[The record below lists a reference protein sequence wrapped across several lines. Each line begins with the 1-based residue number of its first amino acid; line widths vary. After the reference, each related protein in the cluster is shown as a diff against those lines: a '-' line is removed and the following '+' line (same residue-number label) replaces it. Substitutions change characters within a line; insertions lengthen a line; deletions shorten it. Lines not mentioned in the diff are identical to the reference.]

1 MPPSRLSTISVHRSS
16 PSRLA
21 SFVRLCL
28 RVKTTTNSWSHLNR
42 HQDEN
47 ATGWCKV
54 PRVRSSMRDARA
66 SRETSGAAQGVLR
79 QSKWQSPEVVA
90 GLQKRASRRKS
101 GRHLHLREAAIREQ
115 FCSRN
120 IAAVV
125 GGEKYDSFRN
135 LIGCSKPAEGN
146 HAFDHGAALL
156 VRLGGIQQVAQSR
169 GIDPAWAYGVDA
181 DAPVFQV
188 SRPCARERAHGRLGG
203 AVNTDRWQPFAGDD

>member
-1 MPPSRLSTISVHRSS
+1 
-16 PSRLA
+16 
-21 SFVRLCL
+21 
-28 RVKTTTNSWSHLNR
+28 
-42 HQDEN
+42 
-47 ATGWCKV
+47 
-54 PRVRSSMRDARA
+54 MRDARA
-66 SRETSGAAQGVLR
+66 GRETSRAAQGALR

-156 VRLGGIQQVAQSR
+156 VRLGGIQQVAQSG
-169 GIDPAWAYGVDA
+169 GIDPARAYGVDA

-188 SRPCARERAHGRLGG
+188 SRPCARERAHGGLGG
-203 AVNTDRWQPFAGDD
+203 AVKTLIDGSPLLATIDALRMMEAPSGSRGSAFCTVKSRPFTLMAKIEWQNSSVMSPNEAYFAT

>member
-1 MPPSRLSTISVHRSS
+1 
-16 PSRLA
+16 
-21 SFVRLCL
+21 
-28 RVKTTTNSWSHLNR
+28 
-42 HQDEN
+42 
-47 ATGWCKV
+47 
-54 PRVRSSMRDARA
+54 MRDARA

-156 VRLGGIQQVAQSR
+156 VRLGGIQQVAHSR
-169 GIDPAWAYGVDA
+169 GIDPPCAYGVA
-181 DAPVFQV
+181 AAVPVVQV
-188 SRPCARERAHGRLGG
+188 GRPCARERTVVSVGSAS
-203 AVNTDRWQPFAGDD
+203 NTDRY